1 VGEGFTDTP
10 QGVGHGGGRVS
21 QLSPNHV
28 PVLLQEAID
37 FLAVRRGGTYIDAT
51 VGLGGHS
58 YEIAK
63 RLGARGHLIG
73 LDKDPAALQ
82 IAGCRLS
89 AAGFRSLTADVGPP
103 TSDLSGSRNEG
114 TDWPEITL
122 MHRSFASL
130 AEVRGL
136 RADGLLADIG
146 VSSLQLDDAARGF
159 SFQADGPLDMRMDP
173 QSERTAEQVVNHLDE
188 RQLAD
193 VIYEFGEERRS
204 RRIARAICRSRP
216 IRSTAHLADVISA
229 AARPMN
235 QAERRIHPATKT
247 FQALRIFV
255 NRELEDLQALLKAAP
270 RILKPGGRVVVI
282 SFHSLEDRIVKDAFR
297 DGSREG
303 YFSVLTKKP
312 VMATELESDRNPR
325 ARSAKLRAA
334 EKV

>member
-1 VGEGFTDTP
+1 VGEGSTDTP
-10 QGVGHGGGRVS
+10 QGVGHGGGRAS
-21 QLSPNHV
+21 HV
-28 PVLLQEAID
+28 PVLLKEAID

-63 RLGARGHLIG
+63 RLGAPGHLIG
-73 LDKDPAALQ
+73 LDKDPAALA
-82 IAGCRLS
+82 IARERLTGS
-89 AAGFRSLTADVGPP
+89 AGVSPTA
-103 TSDLSGSRNEG
+103 
-114 TDWPEITL
+114 DWPEITL
-122 MHRSFASL
+122 MQCSFA
-130 AEVRGL
+130 EVGKRFGSKF
-136 RADGLLADIG
+136 ADGILADIG

-173 QSERTAEQVVNHLDE
+173 RGERTAEQVVNHLDE

-235 QAERRIHPATKT
+235 QAERRIHPATRT

-255 NRELEDLQALLKAAP
+255 NRELEDLQALLEAAP

-297 DGSREG
+297 EG
-303 YFSVLTKKP
+303 ATKDRHFRVLTKKP
-312 VMATELESDRNPR
+312 VTATELESDRNSR

>member
-1 VGEGFTDTP
+1 VGEGSTDTP
-10 QGVGHGGGRVS
+10 QGVGHGGGREAS
-21 QLSPNHV
+21 HLSPNHV
-28 PVLLQEAID
+28 PVLLKEAID
-37 FLAVRRGGTYIDAT
+37 FLNVRRGGTYIDAT

-63 RLGARGHLIG
+63 RLGALGHLIG
-73 LDKDPAALQ
+73 LDKDPAALERAREKL
-82 IAGCRLS
+82 AGEDFPKVTLS
-89 AAGFRSLTADVGPP
+89 QC
-103 TSDLSGSRNEG
+103 
-114 TDWPEITL
+114 
-122 MHRSFASL
+122 SFA
-130 AEVRGL
+130 EVGERFG
-136 RADGLLADIG
+136 RNFADGLLADIG

-173 QSERTAEQVVNHLDE
+173 RSERTAEQVVNHLDE
-188 RQLAD
+188 RELAD

-204 RRIARAICRSRP
+204 RRIARAIVRSRP

-235 QAERRIHPATKT
+235 SEQRRIHPATRT

-255 NRELEDLQALLKAAP
+255 NRELDDLRALMEAAP

-297 DGSREG
+297 EGAKQG
-303 YFSVLTKKP
+303 YFSLLTKKP
-312 VMATELESDRNPR
+312 VTATKEESDRNPR